1 MNKKKPKYSILVV
14 DDDRDMCLSLIDVIS
29 LDADYEAVS
38 SSNPK
43 KAIEMVRKKNYSL
56 VIIDYK
62 MPEMDGLSVIK
73 TMQELRP
80 SIPVIMLTA
89 FLSTELVEEA
99 LKEGVLSV
107 LSKFIWPDELLRQIG
122 AAVGKTN

>member
-29 LDADYEAVS
+29 LDADYKAVS
-38 SSNPK
+38 SSSPK

-122 AAVGKTN
+122 TAVGKTN

>member
-1 MNKKKPKYSILVV
+1 
-14 DDDRDMCLSLIDVIS
+14 
-29 LDADYEAVS
+29 
-38 SSNPK
+38 
-43 KAIEMVRKKNYSL
+43 MVRKKNYSL

-73 TMQELRP
+73 TMKELRP